1 MFSCSLRVLTFIFH
15 FSCKITST
23 YSDED
28 ASSCKLINRPSIV
41 ILQTQLMA
49 LFASGM
55 VMASF
60 VFTPSTVEIWGRFF
74 RRKFGQKVEEPLKL
88 QKHKVIAQAFAKRK
102 EFKNHGRLSISFHNS
117 HTDPVGLKFDM
128 NSAVGSHD
136 FSSTW
141 ANNLPRF
148 VNRRYALTGCA
159 SSSSHGHRRNSH
171 DSEISFS
178 VRHVSVESRRN
189 SNDSQVSV
197 KIAEMKTKVAR
208 SRGSRSKTRS
218 SRHQRKDF
226 TSRRYGRK
234 ESSTSLESQIV
245 AMTQKGSH
253 HSTATTTEMGAG
265 MLVPVGQKR
274 RSGISALDPEQINE
288 LIARNKFLLP
298 FLTTS
303 EDDKTSMGSFNIQD
317 SKLDVILKQIGLS
330 EHKIIESKF
339 NSDDYEFEIG
349 RMNSNADHSDDLK
362 SSKENVATAGRTSKN
377 SNRSIGSKKS
387 IKTGNSSRLRKTRK
401 SSRSIAKTANP
412 LVITNGSGRI
422 KADKKSEKDK
432 KSKDKILDEPFNSMA
447 MELAPMNG
455 NLQGS
460 HSGRSDV
467 GIQTEIPSETCSSTE
482 FAERMMKE
490 DQGDE
495 EDEPLESHKLLSKRV
510 SLSST
515 TKRRDTSEISLTESE
530 KLKLLLLPS
539 K

>member
-1 MFSCSLRVLTFIFH
+1 
-15 FSCKITST
+15 
-23 YSDED
+23 
-28 ASSCKLINRPSIV
+28 
-41 ILQTQLMA
+41 
-49 LFASGM
+49 
-55 VMASF
+55 MASF

-102 EFKNHGRLSISFHNS
+102 EFKNQGRLSISFHNS

-197 KIAEMKTKVAR
+197 KIAEMKTKVASR

-218 SRHQRKDF
+218 SRHQRRDF
-226 TSRRYGRK
+226 TSRRYSRK
-234 ESSTSLESQIV
+234 ESSTSMESQIV

-265 MLVPVGQKR
+265 MMLVPVGQKR

-303 EDDKTSMGSFNIQD
+303 EDDKTSIGSFNIQD

-339 NSDDYEFEIG
+339 SSENRGDDYEFEIG
-349 RMNSNADHSDDLK
+349 RSNSNIELSDV
-362 SSKENVATAGRTSKN
+362 SSKENIAIAGRTSKN
-377 SNRSIGSKKS
+377 SNRSISSKKS

-401 SSRSIAKTANP
+401 SSRSIAKTTNP

-422 KADKKSEKDK
+422 KVDKKSDK
-432 KSKDKILDEPFNSMA
+432 KSKEKFLDESFNSMA
-447 MELAPMNG
+447 MEMGPMNG

-460 HSGRSDV
+460 NSGRSDV
-467 GIQTEIPSETCSSTE
+467 GIQTEIPSETFSSNE
-482 FAERMMKE
+482 FAERMMKQDRE
-490 DQGDE
+490 DDD
-495 EDEPLESHKLLSKRV
+495 DEPMESHILLPKRV
-510 SLSST
+510 SLSSA
-515 TKRRDTSEISLTESE
+515 TKRRDTKEISLTESE